1 MSVVVREDCVTH
13 TISLALDVQPAPI
26 YVTVTVK
33 SKDTDA
39 ARRLTD
45 RLRKVV
51 MMHWTDSVSG
61 AQCMMNVAQ
70 FAELEAWAA
79 NEQQHPR

>member
-1 MSVVVREDCVTH
+1 MSVIVREDCVTH
-13 TISLALDVQPAPI
+13 TISLALDEGELPVV

-51 MMHWTDSVSG
+51 MAEVP
-61 AQCMMNVAQ
+61 CVA
-70 FAELEAWAA
+70 APTPGWEGGGT
-79 NEQQHPR
+79 

>member
-1 MSVVVREDCVTH
+1 MSVIVREDCVTH

-51 MMHWTDSVSG
+51 MAEVP
-61 AQCMMNVAQ
+61 CVA
-70 FAELEAWAA
+70 APTPGREGGGT
-79 NEQQHPR
+79 

>member
-1 MSVVVREDCVTH
+1 MMTPRKMRAKARALRKQAQRTGAVLAPEVAIVRECPKEPHRCIVDGVGE
-13 TISLALDVQPAPI
+13 L
-26 YVTVTVK
+26 
-33 SKDTDA
+33 
-39 ARRLTD
+39 
-45 RLRKVV
+45 
-51 MMHWTDSVSG
+51 MHWTDSVSG